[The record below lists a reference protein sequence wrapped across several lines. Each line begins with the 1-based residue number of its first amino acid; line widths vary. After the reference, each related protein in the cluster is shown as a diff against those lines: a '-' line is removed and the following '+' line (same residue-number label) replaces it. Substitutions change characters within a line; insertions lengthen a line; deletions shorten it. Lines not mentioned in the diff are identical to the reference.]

1 MSMFTLTDRSGGTY
15 TVTEFP
21 DITALSPAE
30 AIAWFVRQVK
40 HVSRLSP
47 FDQTKERR
55 VMELRQWKDAVLVSW
70 LEDVHR
76 RRAW

>member
-1 MSMFTLTDRSGGTY
+1 M
-15 TVTEFP
+15 TEFP
-21 DITALSPAE
+21 DITSLSPAE

-40 HVSRLSP
+40 DVARLSP
-47 FDQTKERR
+47 LDEGKEQR
-55 VMELRQWKDAVLVSW
+55 VTELRRWKDTVLVPW

>member
-1 MSMFTLTDRSGGTY
+1 M
-15 TVTEFP
+15 TEFP

-40 HVSRLSP
+40 DVSRLSP
-47 FDQTKERR
+47 FDKTKGRR
-55 VMELRQWKDAVLVSW
+55 VMELRQWKDTVLVPW

-76 RRAW
+76 RRTW